1 VAEFQRA
8 HRQWV
13 AYALLHDTRKRDE
26 RWSEALA
33 VGSQA
38 FIAKVKQE
46 LSLGARHRDVEEAD
60 GIYALREP
68 PNAYRCDFGTEN
80 AALRVK
86 NAVFSAH
93 NPVNT

>member
-1 VAEFQRA
+1 MPPTDAPGGLTPFVPF
-8 HRQWV
+8 
-13 AYALLHDTRKRDE
+13 
-26 RWSEALA
+26 
-33 VGSQA
+33 
-38 FIAKVKQE
+38 AKVKQE

-68 PNAYRCDFGTEN
+68 ANAYRCDFGTEN
-80 AALRVK
+80 AALRAK